1 MKALR
6 VLLIC
11 LVLVALAGYAARAPL
26 LDALMRRNMDR
37 TLQRTDLSLLDDG
50 RLHVFLCGTA
60 AALPDQDRAGACTAI
75 IADGQFL
82 LIDAGPSSWRVV
94 DGLNL
99 PVSRLSAVLIT
110 HLHSDHI
117 GELGEAVEQSWIAGR
132 TQPLDIYG
140 PPGIDDVVQGFAQ
153 AYSHDA
159 GYRTVHHGAEFMPE
173 AGARSSVHVLPPPAG
188 SDMVPVLQRNGLQVR
203 AFRVDHAPVDFAY
216 GYRIDWRGRVVVL
229 SGDTRKSPVV
239 LANAH
244 GADLLLHE
252 ALSANLI
259 DRASARARVLGLA
272 RVAKMAHDTTDY
284 HTTPV
289 EAAEL
294 AQAAGVRELVLTHI
308 FPPLPNRLARRL
320 FLEGTEQAYHGKLVL
335 GEDRMRFD
343 LSPLDQH

>member
-6 VLLIC
+6 VLLVC
-11 LVLVALAGYAARAPL
+11 LVIVAITGYAARAPL

-99 PVSRLSAVLIT
+99 PVSRLSAVLVT

-117 GELGEAVEQSWIAGR
+117 GDLGEAVEQSWIAGR

-140 PPGIDDVVQGFAQ
+140 PPGIDDVVQGFARV
-153 AYSHDA
+153 YSHDA

-173 AGARSSVHVLPPPAG
+173 AGARSSAHVLPPPSAT
-188 SDMVPVLQRNGLQVR
+188 DMVPVLQRDGLEVR

-216 GYRIDWRGRVVVL
+216 GYRIDWRGRVVVI

-239 LANAH
+239 LTNAH
-244 GADLLLHE
+244 HADLLLHE
-252 ALSANLI
+252 ALSAKLI

-272 RVAKMAHDTTDY
+272 RTAKMAHDTTDY

-308 FPPLPNRLARRL
+308 FPPLPNRLARHL
-320 FLEGTEQAYHGKLVL
+320 FLDGTSEVYHGKLVL

-343 LSPLDQH
+343 LTPLDQH